1 MKNLGTWDLD
11 KPAVSSALYSPGCPP
26 SALTSLVSLPPYWS
40 ELFSL
45 FYPDF
50 KPQAIGSFLTIESI
64 MQISG
69 HVLLIGKHK
78 SFFNISYSLC

>member
-1 MKNLGTWDLD
+1 MENPGTWDLD
-11 KPAVSSALYSPGCPP
+11 KPAVSSALCSPGCPP
-26 SALTSLVSLPPYWS
+26 SALTSLVSLPPYWP

-64 MQISG
+64 MQICG
-69 HVLLIGKHK
+69 HVLVIGKHK
-78 SFFNISYSLC
+78 IFFNTSYTLC